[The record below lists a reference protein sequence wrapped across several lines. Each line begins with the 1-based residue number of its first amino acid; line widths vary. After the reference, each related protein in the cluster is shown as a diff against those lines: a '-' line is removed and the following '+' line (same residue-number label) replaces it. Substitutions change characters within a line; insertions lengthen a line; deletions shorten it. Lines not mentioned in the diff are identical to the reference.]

1 MEARE
6 GVEHAAGGLPP
17 AAPLPHGQGGRG
29 AHARGARVAGQPGR
43 WWPHGGG
50 AGAALLGSAIL
61 GLGLGVSLSLDLD
74 GAAGPRLAVALA
86 TGLLLGVLAGV
97 RPGACP
103 PLVLALLLPL
113 LGLARRLLDAAG
125 AEAAYD
131 PLLLVAPLSS
141 AWLAAQLA
149 VTARPALQQAL
160 GRSVPARLV
169 LLLAAYLALQAV
181 NPLQG
186 NLLAGLGGA
195 LFFLGPLPWFVL
207 GLAGVAPAALARLV
221 RLVALGAAAS
231 ALSGLGQLVF
241 GFLPAEQAWL
251 SRSGYPSL
259 GVGGFVRP
267 FGTFT
272 SAEEWSRF
280 LELGAVLAVAFALVP
295 PSAAPRGAGTPRR
308 AWLRQPVWLGC
319 AALCLAG
326 LVASGVRS
334 SLFGA
339 LVGLLV
345 ALVLGVRTPAGRGAV
360 LLGAAALVPGL
371 VVAGGLTAGPG
382 TGVLATTAAEAL
394 LRQTWRGLV
403 NPLGEP
409 TLWLRLASWQE
420 ILTHDLVARPLGAGL
435 GAASLAAQK
444 FGGPPGVGAESY
456 LFSLLVAGGLP
467 AGLLFLAV
475 AGAAL
480 GRSLGRAAGGART
493 GAGGAPPPD
502 GTAVAVAAGLAALLV
517 NSVAGST
524 LVLPGVAPLGWLLLG
539 WALGP
544 AAGAGGGGLVRRPA
558 GETDATAGLTPLC
571 SSGRTA
577 AGPGETD
584 GTSAPGSAGSGPG
597 SRALTSGPPDTGGEA
612 AGPRVQ
618 GATPITTGNRRGS

>member
-1 MEARE
+1 MA
-6 GVEHAAGGLPP
+6 GVQAGGPGRWDTAAPGRWACSRAAGRWRAGGLG
-17 AAPLPHGQGGRG
+17 LLL
-29 AHARGARVAGQPGR
+29 
-43 WWPHGGG
+43 G
-50 AGAALLGSAIL
+50 AGLGAVLAI
-61 GLGLGVSLSLDLD
+61 GLGALAQAA
-74 GAAGPRLAVALA
+74 AAGPRLAVALSG
-86 TGLLLGVLAGV
+86 GLALGVLA
-97 RPGACP
+97 
-103 PLVLALLLPL
+103 LAWPEAGLMALGLLLPL
-113 LGLARRLLDAAG
+113 LGLGRRLLDAAG
-125 AEAAYD
+125 AAAVYD
-131 PLLLVAPLSS
+131 PLLLVAPLLGT
-141 AWLAAQLA
+141 WLVARLA
-149 VTARPALQQAL
+149 VTARPALRAAL
-160 GRSVPARLV
+160 AQSPPARLG
-169 LLLAAYLALQAV
+169 LLLAGYLALQAV

-195 LFFLGPLPWFVL
+195 LFFLGPLPWFIL
-207 GLAGVAPAALARLV
+207 GLAGVAPPALARLV

-241 GFLPAEQAWL
+241 GFLPAETAWL

-280 LELGAVLAVAFALVP
+280 LELGAVLAVAFALAP
-295 PSAAPRGAGTPRR
+295 PAVARGAGTPRR
-308 AWLRQPVWLGC
+308 AWLSQPVWLGC

-345 ALVLGVRTPAGRGAV
+345 ALVLGVRSAAGRGAV
-360 LLGAAALVPGL
+360 LLGAAALVPALAGAGAL
-371 VVAGGLTAGPG
+371 VGPRSEG
-382 TGVLATTAAEAL
+382 PATTAAEAL
-394 LRQTWRGLV
+394 LGQTWRGLV

-409 TLWLRLASWQE
+409 TLGLRLASWQA
-420 ILTHDLVARPLGAGL
+420 ILTHDLVERPLGAGL
-435 GAASLAAQK
+435 GAASLASQK

-502 GTAVAVAAGLAALLV
+502 STAVAVAAGLAALLV

-558 GETDATAGLTPLC
+558 GETDATAGLAPLC